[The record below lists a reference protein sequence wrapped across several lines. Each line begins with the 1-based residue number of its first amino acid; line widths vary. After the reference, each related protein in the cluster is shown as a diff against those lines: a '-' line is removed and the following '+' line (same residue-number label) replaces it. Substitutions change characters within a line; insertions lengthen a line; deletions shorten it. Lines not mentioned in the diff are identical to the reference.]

1 MTKSLL
7 RSGLFSMV
15 FKPLTKSAVEI
26 DDAGYSADLIQNKVD
41 RYLLSTNTSIPGT

>member
-26 DDAGYSADLIQNKVD
+26 DDVGYSGELVQNKAE
-41 RYLLSTNTSIPGT
+41 